1 MHTNNLLNCTIKGST
16 YVLHCLFSMLFHLFL
31 FYSLR
36 TLVPDIA
43 HSLQGK
49 PNMLRTLIYSICFTW
64 LIASPA
70 YADEIRMKNGS
81 RLIGELVSIE
91 ADKVIFSTP
100 FAGTITITQ
109 DNVDRVITEKPV
121 TLMMEDGTVYRD
133 RQIISTEKAM
143 LVEAE
148 GQAPVL
154 FNANDIEMVNPEP
167 WKLGEGYDWS
177 GRFSFAA
184 EAERGNSDSDEWDI
198 KVDSVW
204 LSLEDRYTVKGRME
218 YEEARN
224 VKTEDNWYAFF
235 KYDRFRQPGST
246 NYRGAKL
253 SFQYDEFEDIEL
265 RTVFGVHLGRQ
276 FAQSERFKLEVEL
289 GPVWI
294 NEEYRDNNNDSG
306 VGALWFI
313 DASSNIIG
321 FGSTLYFDHD
331 GILKFDKASE
341 TILNAVIGI
350 RFPVIAGFE
359 TAFEIEYEYD
369 GGAVEGIDKLDTT
382 YNLRLGYAW

>member
-1 MHTNNLLNCTIKGST
+1 
-16 YVLHCLFSMLFHLFL
+16 
-31 FYSLR
+31 
-36 TLVPDIA
+36 
-43 HSLQGK
+43 
-49 PNMLRTLIYSICFTW
+49 MLRTLITSSCITW
-64 LIASPA
+64 LVVTTAS
-70 YADEIRMKNGS
+70 ADEIRMKNGS

-109 DNVDRVITEKPV
+109 DNVDRVITEKSV
-121 TLMMEDGTVYRD
+121 TLMMENGTIYRD

-148 GQAPVL
+148 GEASVI
-154 FNANDIEMVNPEP
+154 FSASDIEMVNPEP

-198 KVDSVW
+198 KIDSVL
-204 LSLEDRYTVKGRME
+204 LSLKDRYTVKGRME
-218 YEEARN
+218 YEESRN
-224 VKTEDNWYAFF
+224 IKTEDNWYAFF
-235 KYDRFRQPGST
+235 KYDRFRQPGSP

-265 RTVFGVHLGRQ
+265 RTVVGPHLGRQ
-276 FAQSERFKLEVEL
+276 FAQSDRFKLEMEV

-294 NEEYRDNNNDSG
+294 HEEYRDDNSDSEA
-306 VGALWFI
+306 GALWFI

-321 FGSTLYFDHD
+321 FGSTLYLDHD
-331 GILKFDKASE
+331 GILKLEDPSE
-341 TILNAVIGI
+341 SILNAAIGI
-350 RFPVIAGFE
+350 RFPLLGGFE